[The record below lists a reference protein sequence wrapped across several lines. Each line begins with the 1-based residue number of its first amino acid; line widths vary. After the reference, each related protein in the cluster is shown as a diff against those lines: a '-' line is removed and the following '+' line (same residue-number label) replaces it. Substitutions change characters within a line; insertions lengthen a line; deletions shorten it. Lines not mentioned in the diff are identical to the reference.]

1 MNTAADRGPSVLLW
15 PFVMLWAFV
24 GFVLRAVGRIL
35 CAVLG
40 LALMAAGVALTLTVV
55 GAIVGVPLA
64 AFGLLLLVR
73 ALF

>member
-1 MNTAADRGPSVLLW
+1 MNTAAERTTPVLLW
-15 PFVMLWAFV
+15 PFVMLWALV
-24 GFVLRAVGRIL
+24 GFVLRAVGRII

-40 LALMAAGVALTLTVV
+40 LALMAAGVALTLTVL
-55 GAIVGVPLA
+55 GAIVGIPLA

>member
-1 MNTAADRGPSVLLW
+1 MTTAADRTPVVLW

-24 GFVLRAVGRIL
+24 GFVLRAVGRVV

-55 GAIVGVPLA
+55 GAIVGLPLA

>member
-1 MNTAADRGPSVLLW
+1 MNTATDRETSVLLW
-15 PFVMLWAFV
+15 PFVMLWALV

-40 LALMAAGVALTLTVV
+40 LALMAAGVALTLTVL